1 MLMTSLPSFSATPF
15 PPYDTLSK
23 TPIFISPNY
32 QPTIKNEEPSVAST
46 RTPFE
51 KLTAIHPNRRITLE
65 TGPTPVSMRLMDL
78 FVPLGFGQ
86 RALVVAP
93 PQAGKTTILRQI
105 ATAIQKNHPQASLF
119 LCLVDERPEEVTEW
133 RMEVQGPNVKLYAS
147 SFDQESARHG
157 RIVEQA
163 LLDAK
168 RQAEQGKDVIILLDS
183 LTRLAR
189 AHNMN
194 SDMWERPRGQ
204 RGQHGNYGGGRTLS
218 GGIDARALEV
228 GRRVFG
234 AARALEEGSSLT
246 IIASCLVETGSRLD
260 EVVYEEFKGTGNLEI
275 RLSRELAD
283 RRIFPA
289 IDVAASSTRQEERL
303 LTPPE
308 LRTMSILRRK
318 LADLP
323 RREITEQVIHLF
335 EKTPSNAQLIEAITK
350 QD

>member
-1 MLMTSLPSFSATPF
+1 MRTQR
-15 PPYDTLSK
+15 K
-23 TPIFISPNY
+23 R
-32 QPTIKNEEPSVAST
+32 ERVST
-46 RTPFE
+46 TRITFE
-51 KLTAIHPNRRITLE
+51 KLTAIHPDRRITLE
-65 TGPTPVSMRLMDL
+65 TGPAPISMRLMDL

-86 RALVVAP
+86 RALIVAP

-105 ATAIQKNHPQASLF
+105 AASIQQNYPNASLF

-133 RMEVQGPNVKLYAS
+133 RMEIQGPMVKIYAS
-147 SFDQESARHG
+147 SFDQELARHG

-163 LLDAK
+163 LNEAK
-168 RQAEQGKDVIILLDS
+168 RQVEQGKDVIILLDS

-189 AHNMN
+189 AHNMSN
-194 SDMWERPRGQ
+194 EMWSQPRSQ
-204 RGQHGNYGGGRTLS
+204 RGGYGSRTLS

-234 AARALEEGSSLT
+234 AARAIEEGGSLT

-260 EVVYEEFKGTGNLEI
+260 EVVYEEFKGTGNLEM

-303 LTPPE
+303 LSSTE
-308 LRTMSILRRK
+308 LRTMAIFRRK

-323 RREITEQVIHLF
+323 RREVTEQVIRLL
-335 EKTPSNAQLIEAITK
+335 EKTSSNAQLVEAVMK
-350 QD
+350 QS

>member
-1 MLMTSLPSFSATPF
+1 
-15 PPYDTLSK
+15 
-23 TPIFISPNY
+23 
-32 QPTIKNEEPSVAST
+32 VAST

-51 KLTAIHPNRRITLE
+51 KLTAIHPNRRIILE

-93 PQAGKTTILRQI
+93 PKAGKTTILRQI
-105 ATAIQKNHPQASLF
+105 AAAIQKNHPEASLF

-163 LLDAK
+163 LLEAK
-168 RQAEQGKDVIILLDS
+168 RQAEQGKDVVILLDS

-204 RGQHGNYGGGRTLS
+204 RGNYGGGRTLS

-308 LRTMSILRRK
+308 LRTMAILRRK

-335 EKTPSNAQLIEAITK
+335 EKTPSNARLIEAVTT
-350 QD
+350 QE

>member
-1 MLMTSLPSFSATPF
+1 MAT
-15 PPYDTLSK
+15 
-23 TPIFISPNY
+23 
-32 QPTIKNEEPSVAST
+32 T

-65 TGPTPVSMRLMDL
+65 TGPAPVSMRLMDL

-105 ATAIQKNHPQASLF
+105 AAAIQKNHPQASLF

-163 LLDAK
+163 LADAK
-168 RQAEQGKDVIILLDS
+168 RQAEQGKDVVILLDS

-194 SDMWERPRGQ
+194 SDMWDRPRGQ
-204 RGQHGNYGGGRTLS
+204 RGNYGGGRTLS

-234 AARALEEGSSLT
+234 AARALEEGASLT

-308 LRTMSILRRK
+308 LRTMAILRRK
-318 LADLP
+318 MADLP

-335 EKTPSNAQLIEAITK
+335 EKTTSNAQLIEAVTK
-350 QD
+350 QS

>member
-1 MLMTSLPSFSATPF
+1 MAT
-15 PPYDTLSK
+15 TH
-23 TPIFISPNY
+23 
-32 QPTIKNEEPSVAST
+32 
-46 RTPFE
+46 TPFE

-65 TGPTPVSMRLMDL
+65 TGSIPIAPRLIDL

-105 ATAIQKNHPQASLF
+105 AAAILENHPDTSLF

-133 RMEVQGPNVKLYAS
+133 RTEVQGPTVKLYSS
-147 SFDQESARHG
+147 SFDQELARHG

-163 LLDAK
+163 LNDAK
-168 RQAEQGKDVIILLDS
+168 RLVEQGHDVIMLLDS

-189 AHNMN
+189 AHNLN
-194 SDMWERPRGQ
+194 SDLWDGPRNQ
-204 RGQHGNYGGGRTLS
+204 RGGGRTLS

-234 AARALEEGSSLT
+234 AARTLEEGGSLT
-246 IIASCLVETGSRLD
+246 IVASCLVETGSRLD
-260 EVVYEEFKGTGNLEI
+260 EVVYEEFKGTGNLEV

-289 IDVAASSTRQEERL
+289 VDLAASSTRQEERL
-303 LTPPE
+303 LSPTE
-308 LRTMSILRRK
+308 LRAMAILRRRM
-318 LADLP
+318 ADLP
-323 RREITEQVIHLF
+323 FREMTEQVVRLF
-335 EKTPSNAQLIEAITK
+335 EKTSSNAQLVEAATK
-350 QD
+350 QG

>member
-1 MLMTSLPSFSATPF
+1 M
-15 PPYDTLSK
+15 
-23 TPIFISPNY
+23 
-32 QPTIKNEEPSVAST
+32 AST

-65 TGPTPVSMRLMDL
+65 TGSTPVSMRLMDL

-105 ATAIQKNHPQASLF
+105 AAAIQKNHPEASLF

-163 LLDAK
+163 LVDAK
-168 RQAEQGKDVIILLDS
+168 RQAERGKDVVILLDS

-194 SDMWERPRGQ
+194 SDMWDRPRGQ
-204 RGQHGNYGGGRTLS
+204 RGNYGGGRTLS

-234 AARALEEGSSLT
+234 AARALEEGGSLT

-289 IDVAASSTRQEERL
+289 VDVAASSTRQEERL

-308 LRTMSILRRK
+308 LRTMAILRRK
-318 LADLP
+318 MADLP

-335 EKTPSNAQLIEAITK
+335 EKTSSNAQLIEAVTK
-350 QD
+350 QG

>member
-1 MLMTSLPSFSATPF
+1 M
-15 PPYDTLSK
+15 
-23 TPIFISPNY
+23 
-32 QPTIKNEEPSVAST
+32 PTT

-65 TGPTPVSMRLMDL
+65 TGPTPISMRLMDL

-105 ATAIQKNHPQASLF
+105 AAAILKNHPDASLF

-133 RMEVQGPNVKLYAS
+133 RMEVKGPNVKLYAS

-163 LLDAK
+163 LVDAK
-168 RQAEQGKDVIILLDS
+168 RLAEQGKDVIIILDS

-189 AHNMN
+189 AHNLN
-194 SDMWERPRGQ
+194 SDLWERPRGQ
-204 RGQHGNYGGGRTLS
+204 RGNYGGGRTLS

-234 AARALEEGSSLT
+234 AARALEEGGSLT

-308 LRTMSILRRK
+308 LRTMAILRRK
-318 LADLP
+318 LAELP
-323 RREITEQVIHLF
+323 RREITEQVILLF
-335 EKTPSNAQLIEAITK
+335 EKTSSNAQLIEAITK
-350 QD
+350 QA

>member
-1 MLMTSLPSFSATPF
+1 VYLHPLPNPS
-15 PPYDTLSK
+15 
-23 TPIFISPNY
+23 
-32 QPTIKNEEPSVAST
+32 IKKDLKIVTT

-65 TGPTPVSMRLMDL
+65 TGSTPVSMRLMDL

-105 ATAIQKNHPQASLF
+105 AAAIQKNHSQASLF

-163 LLDAK
+163 LADAK
-168 RQAEQGKDVIILLDS
+168 RQAEQGKDVVILLDS

-194 SDMWERPRGQ
+194 SDMWDRPRGQ
-204 RGQHGNYGGGRTLS
+204 RGNYGGGRTLS

-234 AARALEEGSSLT
+234 AARALEEGGSLT

-308 LRTMSILRRK
+308 LHAMAILRRK
-318 LADLP
+318 MADLP

-335 EKTPSNAQLIEAITK
+335 EKTSSNAQLIEAVTK
-350 QD
+350 QS

>member
-1 MLMTSLPSFSATPF
+1 VS
-15 PPYDTLSK
+15 
-23 TPIFISPNY
+23 
-32 QPTIKNEEPSVAST
+32 ST
-46 RTPFE
+46 RIPFD

-65 TGPTPVSMRLMDL
+65 TGPTPITPRLVDL

-105 ATAIQKNHPQASLF
+105 ANAVLKNYPEASLF

-133 RMEVQGPNVKLYAS
+133 RTEVQGPAVKLYAS
-147 SFDQESARHG
+147 SFDQQLARHG

-163 LLDAK
+163 LNDAK
-168 RQAEQGKDVIILLDS
+168 RQVEQGRDVVMLLDS

-189 AHNMN
+189 AHNVS
-194 SDMWERPRGQ
+194 SDMWSGPRNS
-204 RGQHGNYGGGRTLS
+204 RGGYGSRTLS

-234 AARALEEGSSLT
+234 AARTLEEGGSLT
-246 IIASCLVETGSRLD
+246 IVASCLVETGSRLD

-289 IDVAASSTRQEERL
+289 IDLAASSTRQEQRL
-303 LTPPE
+303 LSPAE
-308 LRTMSILRRK
+308 LKAMQIVRRE
-318 LADLP
+318 LANFP
-323 RREITEQVIHLF
+323 RREITEQLLHLL
-335 EKTPSNAQLIEAITK
+335 EKTASNAQLVEAIIK
-350 QD
+350 QG

>member
-1 MLMTSLPSFSATPF
+1 V
-15 PPYDTLSK
+15 
-23 TPIFISPNY
+23 
-32 QPTIKNEEPSVAST
+32 PTT

-105 ATAIQKNHPQASLF
+105 AAAILKNHPDASLF

-133 RMEVQGPNVKLYAS
+133 RMEVKGPNVKLYAS

-163 LLDAK
+163 LVDAK
-168 RQAEQGKDVIILLDS
+168 RLAEQGKDVIIILDS

-189 AHNMN
+189 AHNLN
-194 SDMWERPRGQ
+194 SDLWERPRGQ
-204 RGQHGNYGGGRTLS
+204 RGNYGGGRTLS

-234 AARALEEGSSLT
+234 AARALEEGGSLT

-275 RLSRELAD
+275 
-283 RRIFPA
+283 F
-289 IDVAASSTRQEERL
+289 
-303 LTPPE
+303 
-308 LRTMSILRRK
+308 
-318 LADLP
+318 
-323 RREITEQVIHLF
+323 F
-335 EKTPSNAQLIEAITK
+335 F
-350 QD
+350 